1 MPALTTPAP
10 ALPDTSSTN
19 SLARHL
25 LAREGVPDGM
35 SDAPAV
41 QTTASP
47 PHASPVA
54 LSRTTVTH
62 APNQLVQDVARCWA
76 GAHDVPLSLLPG
88 REATVNLPPSH
99 LAGLLR
105 QVLACLQGVHERG
118 LDITTSCRKSVYLI
132 EVRVPKAP
140 GGPAAQGHFFQRG
153 RARFLHDTV
162 SPADA
167 AGPVVLPLA
176 LRRRVAEGGGFIQ
189 TSALDGFQ
197 IRLALPL
204 A

>member
-10 ALPDTSSTN
+10 ALPDASSTN
-19 SLARHL
+19 SLAHHL
-25 LAREGVPDGM
+25 LAREGVPD
-35 SDAPAV
+35 DASAVSQIAAPSLDALPA
-41 QTTASP
+41 T
-47 PHASPVA
+47 
-54 LSRTTVTH
+54 LSRTAVTH

-88 REATVNLPPSH
+88 REATVNLAPPR

-105 QVLACLQGVHERG
+105 QVLACLQDVHERG
-118 LDITTSCRKSVYLI
+118 IDITTTCRESVYLI
-132 EVRVPKAP
+132 EVRVPKTP
-140 GGPAAQGHFFQRG
+140 GDPATQGHFFQRG
-153 RARFLHDTV
+153 RSRFLRDAV

-167 AGPVVLPLA
+167 SVPVVLPLA
-176 LRRRVAEGGGFIQ
+176 LRHRVADGGGFIQ